1 MKNIKLSNI
10 YSGIKELYP
19 HLQAKEIDTKDLVF
33 EDRVRLSCFYCG
45 RYKTNWRCPPN
56 LPEMDYKAVF
66 AEFDHVAFVWVDIP
80 CTSDTYANVRSQS
93 SVLLHKALLAMENQL
108 YELGNPLHISFIGG
122 SCKLC
127 KNGCG
132 KERCNNPY
140 EARTPLE
147 ATGVNVIK
155 SAAKYGINI
164 SFPAT
169 DHMMRVGLLLW

>member
-1 MKNIKLSNI
+1 MKQIFL
-10 YSGIKELYP
+10 L
-19 HLQAKEIDTKDLVF
+19 EIMDAVLPQFPSLKGTEINSCDLIF
-33 EDRVRLSCFYCG
+33 EDRVKLTCFYCG
-45 RYKTNWRCPPN
+45 RYKSNWRCPPN
-56 LPEMDYKAVF
+56 MPKVDYKAVF
-66 AEFDHVAFVWVDIP
+66 AEYDHAAFVWVDLP
-80 CTSDTYANVRSQS
+80 CTPDTYSNVRSQS
-93 SVLLHKALLAMENQL
+93 SIMLHKALLAMENQL